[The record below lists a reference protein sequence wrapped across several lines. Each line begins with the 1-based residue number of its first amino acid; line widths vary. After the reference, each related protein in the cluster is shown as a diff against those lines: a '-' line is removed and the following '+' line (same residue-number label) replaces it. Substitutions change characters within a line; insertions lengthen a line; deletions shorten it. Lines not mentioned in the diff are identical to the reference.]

1 MRGRA
6 EAQLLDKLIVIP
18 LVDLKRQ
25 YASIRQE
32 MDEKISGVLK
42 STAFILG
49 PEVREFE
56 KEFLAFCGT
65 EHAVGVSSGTD
76 ALSLALL
83 ALDIGKGSE
92 VITTP
97 NTFIATAGAISHV
110 GAQPVLVDVDPESY
124 NIDSSLVEGAITKRT
139 KAIIPVHLY
148 GQPSE
153 MEAIL
158 QVAKRHNIKVVEDA
172 CQAHGAEYRGRRVG
186 SFGDIS
192 AFSFYPGK
200 NLGAYGD
207 GGAVIT
213 DKGELAD
220 RIRLLR
226 DHGSPKKYYH
236 EIIGYNARLD
246 EIQAAILR
254 VKLRYLNEWNEKR
267 QGNAMLYNEYL
278 KDLLDKGS
286 VITPK
291 EMSWAKHVYHLYV
304 IQVEDGIRD
313 KLIEHLNARGI
324 GAQIHYPIPI
334 HLQKAYKHLGYGE
347 GSFPVAEK
355 LAKRIISL
363 PMFPELEHHEIEYIA
378 QEIRAFFKQ
387 NASISKP

>member
-1 MRGRA
+1 MDR
-6 EAQLLDKLIVIP
+6 LTLP

-25 YASIRQE
+25 YASIQQE

-56 KEFLAFCGT
+56 KDFSAFCGT
-65 EHAVGVSSGTD
+65 EHAVGVSSGTE

-83 ALDIGKGSE
+83 ALSVGRDDE
-92 VITTP
+92 VVTTP

-124 NIDSSLVEGAITKRT
+124 NIDASLVEGAITKRT

-158 QVAKRHNIKVVEDA
+158 QVAKRHNIKVIEDA

-186 SFGDIS
+186 SFGDIA

-207 GGAVIT
+207 GGAVVT
-213 DKGELAD
+213 DKGELAE

-236 EIIGYNARLD
+236 EIIGYNSRLD
-246 EIQAAILR
+246 EIQAAVLR

-267 QGNAMLYNEYL
+267 RKNANIYSEYL
-278 KDLLDKGS
+278 QELADKDL
-286 VITPK
+286 VVTPQ

-304 IQVEDGIRD
+304 IQVEEGLRD
-313 KLIEHLNARGI
+313 KLIEYLNARGI

-334 HLQKAYKHLGYGE
+334 HLQKAYKHLGYNQ

-363 PMFPELEHHEIEYIA
+363 PMFPELERQEIEYIA
-378 QEIRAFFKQ
+378 RGIRAFFKQ
-387 NASISKP
+387 NASIPKP

>member
-1 MRGRA
+1 MDR
-6 EAQLLDKLIVIP
+6 LTLP

-25 YASIRQE
+25 YASIQQE

-56 KEFLAFCGT
+56 KDFSAFCGT
-65 EHAVGVSSGTD
+65 EHAVGVSSGTE

-83 ALDIGKGSE
+83 ALSVGRDDE
-92 VITTP
+92 VVTTP

-124 NIDSSLVEGAITKRT
+124 NIDASLVEGAITKRT

-158 QVAKRHNIKVVEDA
+158 QVAKRHNIKVIEDA

-186 SFGDIS
+186 SFGDIA

-207 GGAVIT
+207 GGAVVT
-213 DKGELAD
+213 DKGELAE

-236 EIIGYNARLD
+236 EIIGYNSRLD
-246 EIQAAILR
+246 EIQAAVLR

-267 QGNAMLYNEYL
+267 RGNARVYNEYL
-278 KDLLDKGS
+278 KDLVNKGS
-286 VITPK
+286 VVTPK

-304 IQVEDGIRD
+304 IQVEDNIRD

-334 HLQKAYKHLGYGE
+334 HLQKAYKHLGYNR

-363 PMFPELEHHEIEYIA
+363 PMFPELERQEIEYVA
-378 QEIRAFFKQ
+378 QEVSTFFKQ
-387 NASISKP
+387 KASILKP

>member
-1 MRGRA
+1 
-6 EAQLLDKLIVIP
+6 LDRLTLP

-25 YASIRQE
+25 YASIQQE

-56 KEFLAFCGT
+56 KDFSAFCGT
-65 EHAVGVSSGTD
+65 EHAVGVSSGTE

-83 ALDIGKGSE
+83 ALSVGRDDE
-92 VITTP
+92 VVTTP

-124 NIDSSLVEGAITKRT
+124 NIDASLVEGAITKRT

-158 QVAKRHNIKVVEDA
+158 QVAKRHNIKVIEDA

-186 SFGDIS
+186 SFGDIA

-207 GGAVIT
+207 GGAVVT
-213 DKGELAD
+213 DKGELAE

-236 EIIGYNARLD
+236 EIIGYNSRLD
-246 EIQAAILR
+246 EIQAAVLR

-267 QGNAMLYNEYL
+267 RGNARVYNEYL
-278 KDLLDKGS
+278 KDLVNKGS
-286 VITPK
+286 VVTPK

-304 IQVEDGIRD
+304 IQVEDNIRD

-334 HLQKAYKHLGYGE
+334 HLQKAYKHLGYNR

-363 PMFPELEHHEIEYIA
+363 PMFPELERQEIEYVA
-378 QEIRAFFKQ
+378 QEVSTFFKQ
-387 NASISKP
+387 KASILKP

>member
-1 MRGRA
+1 
-6 EAQLLDKLIVIP
+6 LDKPRAIP

-25 YASIRQE
+25 YVSIKQE

-42 STAFILG
+42 NTAFILG

-56 KEFLAFCGT
+56 KDFSAFCGT
-65 EHAVGVSSGTD
+65 EHAVGVSSGTE

-83 ALDIGKGSE
+83 ALSVGRDDE
-92 VITTP
+92 VVTTP

-124 NIDSSLVEGAITKRT
+124 NIDASLVEGAITKRT

-158 QVAKRHNIKVVEDA
+158 QVAKRHNIKVIEDA

-186 SFGDIS
+186 SFGDIA

-207 GGAVIT
+207 GGAVVT
-213 DKGELAD
+213 DKGELAE

-236 EIIGYNARLD
+236 EIIGYNSRLD
-246 EIQAAILR
+246 EIQAAVLR

-267 QGNAMLYNEYL
+267 RKNANIYSEYL
-278 KDLLDKGS
+278 QELADKDL
-286 VITPK
+286 VVTPQ

-304 IQVEDGIRD
+304 IQVEEGLRD
-313 KLIEHLNARGI
+313 KLIEYLNARGI

-334 HLQKAYKHLGYGE
+334 HLQKAYKHLGYNQ

-363 PMFPELEHHEIEYIA
+363 PMFPELERQEIEYIA
-378 QEIRAFFKQ
+378 RGIRAFFKQ
-387 NASISKP
+387 NASIPKP